1 MVRYVV
7 AKYCGE
13 TSRFY
18 EAGREYPLAI
28 RNQYFGHRVSIYKRR
43 GYYDEMAPG
52 SLVHYDDWYDFSEDW
67 KLIKDGGNE

>member
-13 TSRFY
+13 TSHHY
-18 EAGREYPLAI
+18 ETGNQYPLAI
-28 RNQYFGHRVSIYKRR
+28 KTRLFSHRVSIYRR
-43 GYYDEMAPG
+43 HGYHDEMVPG
-52 SLVHYDDWYDFSEDW
+52 SLVEYEDWYDFSVDW